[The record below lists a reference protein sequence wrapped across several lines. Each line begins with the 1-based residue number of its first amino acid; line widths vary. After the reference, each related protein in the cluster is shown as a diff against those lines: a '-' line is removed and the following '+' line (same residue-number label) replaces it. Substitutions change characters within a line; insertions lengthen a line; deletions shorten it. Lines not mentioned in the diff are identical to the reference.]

1 MDKFN
6 RFITFLGNNKYR
18 IVICVG
24 VLIVA
29 VIDDNSFIQRVRYE
43 LKINDLER
51 QIEIYKSRHATDSKL
66 LRELRNDP
74 KTIERIAR
82 ERYFMK
88 SADEDIYVL
97 SDEKKNLKESNEK
110 TK

>member
-6 RFITFLGNNKYR
+6 RFITFLGNNKHR

-51 QIEIYKSRHATDSKL
+51 QIEMYKSRHEADSKL

-97 SDEKKNLKESNEK
+97 SDDKKNLKESNEK

>member
-1 MDKFN
+1 M
-6 RFITFLGNNKYR
+6 
-18 IVICVG
+18 
-24 VLIVA
+24 
-29 VIDDNSFIQRVRYE
+29 
-43 LKINDLER
+43 ER
-51 QIEIYKSRHATDSKL
+51 QIEMYKSRHEADSKL